1 MKNIKNVIA
10 LLLAVIIGVGI
21 GYFVFGKNKNEMANH
36 KDEHNHSAEMSE
48 SSTAEETIF
57 TCSMHPQIRQNE
69 MGICPI
75 CEMDLIPVETN
86 TSSDPLVFQMTE
98 EAVKISNIQTTII
111 GSSKSGGKNILLNGK
126 IKPDERRSASIVS
139 HLPGRIEKL
148 FVTFTGEKIT
158 KGQKIATI
166 YSPELVSAQ
175 RELLEALKLKDIS
188 PKLADAARQKLAYW
202 KIPKS
207 AIEQIEQTGEVQS
220 LMNIYADEG
229 GIVMDK
235 KVSVG
240 DYINEG
246 SMLFETIGLEKLWV
260 IFDGY
265 EENMSSIRVGNI
277 INFTTPAVPGK
288 TFSAKVTYID
298 PMLNAA
304 TRAVAIRT
312 EVNNRS
318 GFLKPEMFVKGMLQT
333 TLSSKSKITVPKT
346 AVLWTGTRSVIY
358 LQDQATEI
366 PSFRYHE
373 ITLGESLGEFYEVKD
388 GLNLGD
394 EVVTNGAFVIDAAAQ
409 LNNQKSMM
417 NQNVNVKPQ
426 NAGTPAIPDFTV
438 ETPDNFKAQISS
450 LSDKYLLLKN
460 AFVETNAVAANDAA
474 TAFLSELENVD
485 MTSITGEA
493 HRYWMQQLA
502 AFKGHGKK
510 ITTLDD
516 VEMQRQQFD
525 FLSDAMINSITA
537 FGTKNKLFVQFCPMA
552 FNNKGAD
559 WISDVGEV
567 QNPYFGDK
575 MMKCGLVTDTLSGID
590 NFE

>member
-1 MKNIKNVIA
+1 MENLKNVIV
-10 LLLAVIIGVGI
+10 LLLAVTIGVGI
-21 GYFVFGKNKNEMANH
+21 GYFVFGKNKNEAANQM
-36 KDEHNHSAEMSE
+36 EGHNHSAEMSE
-48 SSTAEETIF
+48 PSAVEETIY

-86 TSSDPLVFQMTE
+86 SSSDPLVFQMTE

-111 GSSKSGGKNILLNGK
+111 GSSKGGGKSIMLNGK

-148 FVTFTGEKIT
+148 FVTFTGEKIA

-188 PKLADAARQKLAYW
+188 PNLAAAARQKLAYW

-207 AIEQIEQTGEVQS
+207 SIDQIEQSGKVQS

-240 DYINEG
+240 DYIQEG
-246 SMLFETIGLEKLWV
+246 SMLFETIGLERLWV

-265 EENMSSIRVGNI
+265 EENMSNIRVGNI
-277 INFTTPAVPGK
+277 IKFTTPAVPGK

-298 PMLNAA
+298 PILNAA

-312 EVNNRS
+312 EVSNRG

-333 TLSSKSKITVPKT
+333 ASSSKSKITVPKT
-346 AVLWTGTRSVIY
+346 SVLWTGTRSVIY
-358 LQDQATEI
+358 LKDQETEV
-366 PSFRYHE
+366 PSFRYQE
-373 ITLGESLGEFYEVKD
+373 ITLGESLGEFYAVKA

-394 EVVTNGAFVIDAAAQ
+394 EVVTNGAFVIDAASQ

-417 NQNVNVKPQ
+417 NQNVNIKPQ
-426 NAGTPAIPDFTV
+426 NAGTPAIPDFT
-438 ETPDNFKAQISS
+438 EGTPDNFKAQLSS
-450 LSDKYLLLKN
+450 LSDKYLLLKD
-460 AFVETNAVAANDAA
+460 AFVETNAEVAKEAA
-474 TAFLSELENVD
+474 TTFLMQLENVD
-485 MTSITGEA
+485 MTLIKSDA
-493 HRYWMQQLA
+493 HQYWMQQLA
-502 AFKGHGKK
+502 ALQGHGKK

-516 VEMQRQQFD
+516 VEIQRQQFD

-552 FNNKGAD
+552 FDNKGAD
-559 WISDVGEV
+559 WISDINEV
-567 QNPYFGDK
+567 RNPYFGDK
-575 MMKCGLVTDTLSGID
+575 MMKCGLVTDTLSIK
-590 NFE
+590 

>member
-1 MKNIKNVIA
+1 MENIKNVIV
-10 LLLAVIIGVGI
+10 LLFAVVVGVGI
-21 GYFVFGKNKNEMANH
+21 GYFVFGKNKHEAANH
-36 KDEHNHSAEMSE
+36 KDGHNHSTEMSE
-48 SSTAEETIF
+48 PSAAEKTIF
-57 TCSMHPQIRQNE
+57 TCSMHPQVRQNE

-86 TSSDPLVFQMTE
+86 ASSDPLVFQMTE
-98 EAVKISNIQTTII
+98 DAVKISNIQTTII
-111 GSSKSGGKNILLNGK
+111 GSSKSGGKSILLNGK

-148 FVTFTGEKIT
+148 FITFTGEKIT

-207 AIEQIEQTGEVQS
+207 SIDQIEQSGQVQS

-240 DYINEG
+240 DYIKEG
-246 SMLFETIGLEKLWV
+246 SMLFETIGLERLWV

-265 EENMSSIRVGNI
+265 EENMASIRVGNVI
-277 INFTTPAVPGK
+277 KFTTPAVPGK

-298 PMLNAA
+298 PILNAA

-312 EVNNRS
+312 EVGNRG

-333 TLSSKSKITVPKT
+333 ANSSKSKITVPKT
-346 AVLWTGTRSVIY
+346 SVLWTGPRSVIY
-358 LQDQATEI
+358 LKDQETEI
-366 PSFRYHE
+366 PSFRYQE
-373 ITLGESLGEFYEVKD
+373 ITLGESLGEFYEVKN
-388 GLNLGD
+388 GLNIGD

-417 NQNVNVKPQ
+417 NQNVNIKPQ
-426 NAGTPAIPDFTV
+426 NAETPAIPDFTAN
-438 ETPDNFKAQISS
+438 TPDNFKAQLSS
-450 LSDKYLLLKN
+450 LSNKYLLLKN
-460 AFVETNAVAANDAA
+460 AFVETDAAVAKTAA
-474 TAFLSELENVD
+474 TTFLQELENVD
-485 MTSITGEA
+485 MTLVKGKA
-493 HRYWMQQLA
+493 HQYWMQQLA
-502 AFKGHGKK
+502 AFQGHGKK
-510 ITTLDD
+510 ITTLDE
-516 VEMQRQQFD
+516 VEIQRQQFD
-525 FLSDAMINSITA
+525 FLSDAMINSVIA

-552 FNNKGAD
+552 FDNKGAD

-567 QNPYFGDK
+567 RNPFFGDK
-575 MMKCGLVTDTLSGID
+575 MMKCGLVTDTLSSK
-590 NFE
+590 

>member
-1 MKNIKNVIA
+1 MDNIKNVIV
-10 LLLAVIIGVGI
+10 LLLAITIGVGI
-21 GYFVFGKNKNEMANH
+21 GYFIFGNNKNEVANQM
-36 KDEHNHSAEMSE
+36 EGHNHSAEMSE
-48 SSTAEETIF
+48 PSAAEETIY
-57 TCSMHPQIRQNE
+57 TCSMHPQVRQNE

-86 TSSDPLVFQMTE
+86 ASSDPLVFQMTE
-98 EAVKISNIQTTII
+98 DAVKVSNIQTTII
-111 GSSKSGGKNILLNGK
+111 GSSKSGGKSIMLNGK
-126 IKPDERRSASIVS
+126 VKPDERRSASIVS

-148 FVTFTGEKIT
+148 FVTFTGEKIA

-207 AIEQIEQTGEVQS
+207 SIDQIEQSGEVQS

-240 DYINEG
+240 DYIQEG

-265 EENMSSIRVGNI
+265 EENMSSIRVGNVI
-277 INFTTPAVPGK
+277 KFTTPAVPGK

-298 PMLNAA
+298 PILNAA

-312 EVNNRS
+312 EVGNR
-318 GFLKPEMFVKGMLQT
+318 GGLLKPEMFVKGMLQT
-333 TLSSKSKITVPKT
+333 ANSSKSKITVPKT
-346 AVLWTGTRSVIY
+346 SVLWTGPRSVVY
-358 LQDQATEI
+358 LKDQEAEI
-366 PSFRYHE
+366 PSFRYQE
-373 ITLGESLGEFYEVKD
+373 ITLGESLGEFYEVKS

-417 NQNVNVKPQ
+417 NQNVNIKPK
-426 NAGTPAIPDFTV
+426 NAGTPAIPDFT
-438 ETPDNFKAQISS
+438 ENTPDNFKAQLSS

-460 AFVETNAVAANDAA
+460 AFVNTNAEAAKAAA
-474 TAFLSELENVD
+474 TAFLQELENVD
-485 MTSITGEA
+485 MTLVKGDA
-493 HRYWMQQLA
+493 HQYWMLQLA

-510 ITTLDD
+510 ITTVDD
-516 VEMQRQQFD
+516 VEIQRQQFD

-537 FGTKNKLFVQFCPMA
+537 FGTKNELFVQFCPMA
-552 FNNKGAD
+552 FDNKGAD
-559 WISDVGEV
+559 WISDVNEV
-567 QNPYFGDK
+567 RNPYFGDK
-575 MMKCGLVTDTLSGID
+575 MMKCGLVTDTISVK
-590 NFE
+590 

>member
-1 MKNIKNVIA
+1 MENLKNVIV
-10 LLLAVIIGVGI
+10 LFLAVGIGVGI
-21 GYFVFGKNKNEMANH
+21 GYFVFGKNKNMTAN
-36 KDEHNHSAEMSE
+36 KMGEHYHSAEMGEPSA
-48 SSTAEETIF
+48 AEETIY

-75 CEMDLIPVETN
+75 CEMDLIPIETN
-86 TSSDPLVFQMTE
+86 ASSDPLVFQMTE

-207 AIEQIEQTGEVQS
+207 SIEQIEQSGKVQS

-240 DYINEG
+240 DYIQEG

-265 EENMSSIRVGNI
+265 EENMANIRVGNI
-277 INFTTPAVPGK
+277 IKFTTPAVPGK

-298 PMLNAA
+298 PILNAA

-312 EVNNRS
+312 EVGNRG

-333 TLSSKSKITVPKT
+333 SNSSKSKITVPKT
-346 AVLWTGTRSVIY
+346 AVLWTGPRSVIY
-358 LQDQATEI
+358 LKDQDTEI
-366 PSFRYHE
+366 PSFRYQE
-373 ITLGESLGEFYEVKD
+373 ITLGENLGEFYEVKN

-417 NQNVNVKPQ
+417 NQNVNIKPR
-426 NAGTPAIPDFTV
+426 NSRILTVPDFIAD
-438 ETPDNFKAQISS
+438 TPDNFKTQLSS
-450 LSDKYLLLKN
+450 LSDQYLLLKN
-460 AFVETNAVAANDAA
+460 TLVETNASAAKEAA
-474 TAFLSELENVD
+474 TNFLKELENVD
-485 MTSITGEA
+485 MTLIKGDA
-493 HRYWMQQLA
+493 HKYWMQQLS
-502 AFKGHGKK
+502 AFQSHGKK
-510 ITTLDD
+510 ITTLEE
-516 VEMQRQQFD
+516 VETQRQQFE

-552 FNNKGAD
+552 FENKGAD
-559 WISDVGEV
+559 WISDIQEV
-567 QNPYFGDK
+567 RNPYFGDK
-575 MMKCGLVTDTLSGID
+575 MMKCGLVTDTLSIK
-590 NFE
+590 

>member
-1 MKNIKNVIA
+1 MEKIKNVIV
-10 LLLAVIIGVGI
+10 LLLAISIGVGI
-21 GYFVFGKNKNEMANH
+21 GYFIFGKNKNDITNH
-36 KDEHNHSAEMSE
+36 QDEHDHSTEMSE
-48 SSTAEETIF
+48 TSEVEETIY

-86 TSSDPLVFQMTE
+86 ASSDPLVFQMTE

-111 GSSKSGGKNILLNGK
+111 GSTKSGGKSILLNGK

-175 RELLEALKLKDIS
+175 RELLEAIKLKDIS

-207 AIEQIEQTGEVQS
+207 SIDQIEQTGKIQS

-240 DYINEG
+240 DYIQEG
-246 SMLFETIGLEKLWV
+246 SMLFETIGLERLWV

-265 EENMSSIRVGNI
+265 EENMSNIRVGNLI
-277 INFTTPAVPGK
+277 KFTTPAVPGK

-298 PMLNAA
+298 PILNAS

-312 EVNNRS
+312 EVKNQG

-333 TLSSKSKITVPKT
+333 TNSSKLKITVPKT
-346 AVLWTGTRSVIY
+346 SVLWTGTRSVIY
-358 LQDQATEI
+358 LKDQEATI
-366 PSFRYHE
+366 PSFRYQE
-373 ITLGESLGEFYEVKD
+373 ITLGENLGEFYAVKN
-388 GLNLGD
+388 GLNIGD

-417 NQNVNVKPQ
+417 NQNVNIKPQ
-426 NAGTPAIPDFTV
+426 NAGTPTIPDFTI
-438 ETPDNFKAQISS
+438 ETPDDFKAQLSS

-460 AFVETNAVAANDAA
+460 ALVETNSITAKEAA
-474 TAFLSELENVD
+474 TAFLAELEIID
-485 MTSITGEA
+485 MTLIQGDA
-493 HRYWMQQLA
+493 HQYWMQQFA

-510 ITTLDD
+510 ITMLDD
-516 VEMQRQQFD
+516 VEDQRQQFE

-537 FGTKNKLFVQFCPMA
+537 FGTTNKLFVQFCPMA

-559 WISDVGEV
+559 WISDIDEV
-567 QNPYFGDK
+567 RNPYFGDK
-575 MMKCGLVTDTLSGID
+575 MMKCGFVTDTLSV
-590 NFE
+590 N

>member
-1 MKNIKNVIA
+1 MKDLKNVTIV
-10 LLLAVIIGVGI
+10 LLAVLIGVGI
-21 GYFVFGKNKNEMANH
+21 GYFIFGKNKNEIHNLEE
-36 KDEHNHSAEMSE
+36 KHNHASEMSQPNE
-48 SSTAEETIF
+48 AEETIY
-57 TCSMHPQIRQNE
+57 TCSMHPQVRQNE

-75 CEMDLIPVETN
+75 CEMDLIPVESN

-98 EAVKISNIQTTII
+98 EAVKVSNIQTTII
-111 GSSKSGGKNILLNGK
+111 GSSKSGGKSILLNGK
-126 IKPDERRSASIVS
+126 IKPDERRSASVVS

-148 FVTFTGEKIT
+148 FVTFTGEKIS

-175 RELLEALKLKDIS
+175 RELLEALKLIDLS
-188 PKLADAARQKLAYW
+188 PSLVEAARQKLSYW

-207 AIEQIEQTGEVQS
+207 TIEQIEQSGEVQS

-240 DYINEG
+240 DYIKEG
-246 SMLFETIGLEKLWV
+246 SVLFKTIGLEKLWV

-265 EENMSSIRVGNI
+265 EENMANIRVGNTI
-277 INFTTPAVPGK
+277 KFTTPAVPGK
-288 TFSAKVTYID
+288 TFSARVTYID
-298 PMLNAA
+298 PILNAM

-333 TLSSKSKITVPKT
+333 ANSSKQKIMVPKT
-346 AVLWTGTRSVIY
+346 SVLWTGPRSVIY
-358 LQDQATEI
+358 LKDQENEI
-366 PSFRYHE
+366 PSFRYQE
-373 ITLGESLGEFYEVKD
+373 ITLGESLGEYYEVKD

-417 NQNVNVKPQ
+417 NQNVNIKSE
-426 NAGTPAIPDFTV
+426 NAETPAIPDFTV
-438 ETPDNFKAQISS
+438 DTPEEFKAQLSS
-450 LSDKYLLLKN
+450 LSEKYLLLKD
-460 AFVETNAVAANDAA
+460 AFVATNSTTAKQTGET
-474 TAFLSELENVD
+474 FLQELKSVD
-485 MTSITGEA
+485 MTLIKGEA
-493 HRYWMQQLA
+493 HQYWMQQLA
-502 AFKGHGKK
+502 ALQGHGKK
-510 ITTLDD
+510 ITIIED

-537 FGTKNKLFVQFCPMA
+537 FGTKNELFVQFCPMA
-552 FNNKGAD
+552 FDNKGAD
-559 WISDVGEV
+559 WISDITEV
-567 QNPYFGDK
+567 QNPFFGDK
-575 MMKCGLVTDTLSGID
+575 MMKCGLVTDTLS
-590 NFE
+590 NK